1 MRNAPGNLKGGDER
15 QPWRHELGPMEQGDK
30 LRFEL
35 YEHERDSPSV
45 HLLCSEDLLWQ
56 TRGTSIYYLDK
67 QPASQGQRG
76 RVYLEDLTSLAP

>member
-1 MRNAPGNLKGGDER
+1 
-15 QPWRHELGPMEQGDK
+15 MEQGDE

-45 HLLCSEDLLWQ
+45 HLLYREDLLWQ
-56 TRGTSIYYLDK
+56 TRGTNSYHLDK

-76 RVYLEDLTSLAP
+76 RVYFEDLTSCACF